1 MSDLFNSENSQ
12 RKNELR
18 MRRYIL
24 GVIIFLTIAL
34 TATHTF
40 QKRTS
45 VGNQLFIRNA
55 FLVYGGTLL
64 VVLALLI
71 LATILGRNLIK
82 LYFEKRSGLPGS
94 GFKAKLV
101 ITFIGLSLLP
111 ALLLFVLAYTL
122 ISSSIANWFQDPP
135 AQILESS
142 RKLAQQ
148 YYAGAEE
155 RARFYAS
162 NIASNFKTMQDLS
175 GDRIPENRRKLKE
188 FCGNYILNTIQIFD
202 AQGLLLA
209 DSGPSVS
216 PGFHQIAK
224 KNLIEAAIKG
234 HEGFY
239 ADRVNPKDARNN
251 EISYAAAPIH
261 DDQGRILGA
270 VFTEAIR
277 PRNPKFWADAV
288 MVAYD
293 KYEQLK
299 LEQDSLLFNVLLMLV
314 LSTLLIVFAFSWFA
328 LYLAKRITVP
338 IQALIRGATEVADGN
353 LSHRVECPAFD
364 ELGSLV
370 ASFNQMTGD
379 LQENE
384 KHIEEAQKN
393 LSRTN
398 EENANRRRYIET
410 ILQTIATGVIAL
422 DANHCVR
429 AMNRA
434 AMQMLQAREASGEAK
449 LADVVEAAAAESLC
463 ALLNKAAVLG
473 AVVRNVE
480 LSFSGR
486 NLQIAATVTPLIDA
500 AGQRAG
506 WVMVLDDMTE
516 LLKME
521 KMSAWQEVARRL
533 AHEIKNPLTPIQLS
547 AERILK
553 RYKQI
558 EFPAQQEAWQ
568 AEFARFDK
576 LLTECVQVIIQEAGS
591 LKNLVDEF
599 SRFARLP
606 ETRFEDADLNQIL
619 ENTLNLY
626 SGRIPDVDIR
636 KELDA
641 SIPKVRLDPEQMKRV
656 FINLFD
662 NALEAMAQNQYK
674 KVLKLRTSYRRLQGM
689 VTIEIGDSGRGFP
702 EEYQDSVFLPYFSI
716 RKGGTGLGLAIVRQ
730 IITEH
735 HGDVRAEANIPVGT
749 RIVIDLPLAQN

>member
-1 MSDLFNSENSQ
+1 MSDLFNSKNSQ
-12 RKNELR
+12 RQNELR
-18 MRRYIL
+18 IRRYIL
-24 GVIIFLTIAL
+24 GAIIFLALSL

-40 QKRTS
+40 LHRTS
-45 VGNQLFIRNA
+45 VGSQRFVRMT
-55 FLVYGGTLL
+55 FLIYTGTFL

-111 ALLLFVLAYTL
+111 ALLLFILAYTL
-122 ISSSIANWFQDPP
+122 INSSIAKWFQDPP

-142 RKLAQQ
+142 RTLAQQ
-148 YYAGAEE
+148 YYDDAEE
-155 RARFYAS
+155 RAKFDAS
-162 NIASNFKTMQDLS
+162 NIARSFKTSQDLS
-175 GDRIPENRRKLKE
+175 EGLNPERQLKLKE
-188 FCGNYILNTIQIFD
+188 LCRTHILNTIQIFD

-209 DSGPSVS
+209 ASGPTVS
-216 PGFHQIAK
+216 PSFHQIIK
-224 KNLIEAAIKG
+224 KNLIDEAIRGRK
-234 HEGFY
+234 GFY
-239 ADRVNPKDARNN
+239 ADRFKLKDARH
-251 EISYAAAPIH
+251 EISYATAPIR
-261 DDQGRILGA
+261 DDQSRILGV
-270 VFTEAIR
+270 VFTEVVR
-277 PRNPKFWADAV
+277 PRNLKFWAGAV
-288 MVAYD
+288 MDAYD

-299 LEQDSLLFNVLLMLV
+299 TEQDSLRFNVLLMLV
-314 LSTLLIVFAFSWFA
+314 LSTLLIIFAFSWFA

-370 ASFNQMTGD
+370 ASFNRMTGD

-384 KHIEEAQKN
+384 KHIEEAQEN

-422 DANHCVR
+422 DANHYVR

-434 AMQMLQAREASGEAK
+434 AMQMLQAREVSGEAK
-449 LADVVEAAAAESLC
+449 LEDVVEASVAESLC
-463 ALLNKAAVLG
+463 SLLNKAAVLG
-473 AVVRNVE
+473 TVVRNVE
-480 LSFSGR
+480 LSFSGK

-500 AGQRAG
+500 TGQRAG

-558 EFPAQQEAWQ
+558 ELPARQEAWQ
-568 AEFARFDK
+568 TEFARFDK

-606 ETRFEDADLNQIL
+606 EARFEDADLNQIL

-636 KELDA
+636 KELDENV
-641 SIPKVRLDPEQMKRV
+641 PKVRLDPEQMKRV

-662 NALEAMAQNQYK
+662 NALEAMAQNQHK
-674 KVLKLRTSYRRLQGM
+674 KVLKLRTSCNRLQGM
-689 VTIEIGDSGRGFP
+689 VTIEVGDSGRGFP

-735 HGDVRAEANIPVGT
+735 HGNVRAEANIPVGT
-749 RIVIDLPLAQN
+749 RIIIDLPLAQN